1 MPRTPHASPR
11 RHSRRSC
18 GVLILV
24 FAVVAFLALGP
35 GTALA
40 GGPTSVL
47 VVSPE
52 KGVTASA
59 YTSDAAY
66 AVLMRALE
74 SNPTADE
81 GPRAG
86 WPLAGQCHLAHPRHQ
101 GVAGRPHPARPGGRV
116 DQHPGHLEGRRSG
129 PGRSRGVAPLTA
141 AEGASPTAEEL
152 GNAGRRGER
161 PGRLRPTTGRRV
173 GHIRERRG
181 GTAAGREWSER
192 VEWYA
197 GQCGGRSARH
207 VRKMVA
213 GASDPPAGRP
223 RWSARQAGGESCGP
237 SGGGPRRETAPAPD
251 RRLRRKPRP
260 RQLARTRFAW

>member
-81 GPRAG
+81 GAPVGVTLGPGDRSQVNVTWLIHDIRVWRVDRILLDQAGVWINTRDTWKDDAVDLDGPGVWHLSPQPKELLLLLKSWGMLDGAASVPAGSAPQLADESGTSANVAVEQQRGGSGPSASSGTQDSAVGGVLGTSGRWWLALPILLLGVLGGALGRPAASRVVRRAG
-86 WPLAGQCHLAHPRHQ
+86 
-101 GVAGRPHPARPGGRV
+101 AR
-116 DQHPGHLEGRRSG
+116 
-129 PGRSRGVAPLTA
+129 A
-141 AEGASPTAEEL
+141 A
-152 GNAGRRGER
+152 
-161 PGRLRPTTGRRV
+161 
-173 GHIRERRG
+173 
-181 GTAAGREWSER
+181 
-192 VEWYA
+192 
-197 GQCGGRSARH
+197 
-207 VRKMVA
+207 
-213 GASDPPAGRP
+213 
-223 RWSARQAGGESCGP
+223 
-237 SGGGPRRETAPAPD
+237 
-251 RRLRRKPRP
+251 RP
-260 RQLARTRFAW
+260 RQRLIDA